1 MDYTFSKML
10 NFDFGSRL
18 IKTAKELPK
27 QLKSL
32 SSMDHVINFMK
43 IYEQLTHTAVH
54 CQGINVTTQFELLN
68 SRLKYY
74 LAKL

>member
-18 IKTAKELPK
+18 IKIAKELPK

-32 SSMDHVINFMK
+32 PSMDHVINFMK

-54 CQGINVTTQFELLN
+54 CQGIKVTTQVELLN
-68 SRLKYY
+68 S
-74 LAKL
+74 